1 MEHHRLEVRPKCPII
16 IHIVVVLLHMMKIT
30 ITDYYSTNTNAT
42 LKYPLQT
49 NDNNRTMTNSNS
61 DIISVMQVSTIRHP
75 QQQPK
80 VINVKQLNEDEL
92 IQLKKQDPFLY
103 YSIPTVKKAKLT
115 NSCKPIDHTE
125 VLKEAA
131 RLSGSGMVSR
141 RTRVSTECAPSMLLD
156 DFLMLLIDE
165 ESHAHS
171 Q

>member
-1 MEHHRLEVRPKCPII
+1 MEVRPKCPII

-103 YSIPTVKKAKLT
+103 YSIPAVKKAKLT
-115 NSCKPIDHTE
+115 NCKPIDHNE
-125 VLKEAA
+125 VLKEASMS
-131 RLSGSGMVSR
+131 SGSGMVSR

-156 DFLMLLIDE
+156 DLMMLIDE
-165 ESHAHS
+165 ERRSHSHS